1 MCLKI
6 KIIYMGGKAWFI
18 MDENKE
24 LKATKKAK
32 VKGIL
37 TEDEIKKKRDKKTRT
52 ALSIFVLLLAV
63 GLGGN
68 WYWENSDI
76 SSKISTVSGNTK
88 TLGEATYV
96 DATTELETDA
106 PSDYFSSARMD
117 RQNAR
122 DSALE
127 KLQNVINATDES
139 EEARVA
145 ASESVVRLSA
155 NIEIENKIETLVQAK
170 GVKNCIAVVSEDGEK
185 VDVIVDVEELTDDI
199 ILQIKE
205 IAIAQLQCTF
215 ENVTIIQS
223 N

>member
-1 MCLKI
+1 
-6 KIIYMGGKAWFI
+6 MGGKAWFI

>member
-1 MCLKI
+1 MV
-6 KIIYMGGKAWFI
+6 Y

-32 VKGIL
+32 VKGIM
-37 TEDEIKKKRDKKTRT
+37 TEDEIKKKKDKKPKT

-96 DATTELETDA
+96 DATTELETDT

-122 DSALE
+122 DTALE
-127 KLQNVINATDES
+127 KLQSVINATDES
-139 EEARVA
+139 EEARVSA
-145 ASESVVRLSA
+145 AESVVRLSA

-223 N
+223 K

>member
-1 MCLKI
+1 
-6 KIIYMGGKAWFI
+6 MGGKARFI

-24 LKATKKAK
+24 LKAAKKAK
-32 VKGIL
+32 VKGIM
-37 TEDEIKKKRDKKTRT
+37 TEDEIKKRKDKRTKR
-52 ALSIFVLLLAV
+52 ALSVFVLLLAL

-76 SSKISTVSGNTK
+76 SSKISSVAGNTK

-96 DATTELETDA
+96 DATTEPVTEA
-106 PSDYFSSARMD
+106 PNDYFSSARMD

-122 DSALE
+122 DKALE
-127 KLQNVINATDES
+127 QLQNVINATDES
-139 EEARVA
+139 EDSRKA
-145 ASESVVRLSA
+145 AAESVAKISS

-170 GVKNCIAVVSEDGEK
+170 GVKNCIAVVSDDSSR
-185 VDVIVDVEELTDDI
+185 VDVIVDAEELTDEI

-205 IAIAQLQCTF
+205 ISIQQLQCSF

-223 N
+223 K

>member
-1 MCLKI
+1 
-6 KIIYMGGKAWFI
+6 MGGKARFI

-24 LKATKKAK
+24 MKTAKRAK
-32 VKGIL
+32 VKGIM
-37 TEDEIKKKRDKKTRT
+37 TEDEIKKRKDRRTKT
-52 ALSIFVLLLAV
+52 ALSFFVLLLAI

-76 SSKISTVSGNTK
+76 SSKISTVAGQTK

-96 DATTELETDA
+96 DATTEAPTDE
-106 PSDYFSSARMD
+106 PGDYFSSARMD

-122 DSALE
+122 DAALE
-127 KLQNVINATDES
+127 ELRNVLDATDES
-139 EEARVA
+139 EESRKTA
-145 ASESVVRLSA
+145 AESISRISS
-155 NIEIENKIETLVQAK
+155 NIETENKIETLVQAK
-170 GVKNCIAVVSEDGEK
+170 GVKNCIAVVSDSSER
-185 VDVIVDVEELTDDI
+185 VDVIVDAEELTDEL

-205 IAIAQLQCTF
+205 IAIQQLECSF